1 MLEEVSLKHGNCFY
15 LDVLVWS
22 NERLIEWLKK
32 IGLNEY
38 ADNLRGTGV
47 HGAVIALDD
56 TFDFSTLA
64 YALQIPSQ
72 NTQVTHIFVLN
83 WHFIYSFPFIREA
96 RKSQYFVTN
105 FQSPY
110 TNG

>member
-1 MLEEVSLKHGNCFY
+1 MVIYFY
-15 LDVLVWS
+15 SDVLVWS

-32 IGLNEY
+32 IGLSEY
-38 ADNLRGTGV
+38 ADNLGGTGV

-72 NTQVTHIFVLN
+72 NTQVKHNFVQILLG
-83 WHFIYSFPFIREA
+83 IIISFDTWE
-96 RKSQYFVTN
+96 K
-105 FQSPY
+105 
-110 TNG
+110 

>member
-1 MLEEVSLKHGNCFY
+1 M
-15 LDVLVWS
+15 LVWS
-22 NERLIEWLKK
+22 NERIIEWLRK
-32 IGLNEY
+32 IGLSDY

-72 NTQVTHIFVLN
+72 NAQVRHL
-83 WHFIYSFPFIREA
+83 SCR
-96 RKSQYFVTN
+96 
-105 FQSPY
+105 
-110 TNG
+110 

>member
-1 MLEEVSLKHGNCFY
+1 M
-15 LDVLVWS
+15 LVWS

-38 ADNLRGTGV
+38 ADNLHGTGV

-72 NTQVTHIFVLN
+72 NTQVTHNFLLI
-83 WHFIYSFPFIREA
+83 PFHTSEKRE
-96 RKSQYFVTN
+96 SVSN
-105 FQSPY
+105 FRTISSRY
-110 TNG
+110 TLTADSVR